1 MMNCL
6 EFRRLLLIEPCS
18 SDDDFVAHRTGCTD
32 CGHEAAQSEHLERQL
47 REVLSV
53 DPPEGLR
60 DRIMLEHA
68 IEYGKPRRGMR
79 TQWATRAASLLLV
92 AGLAGGL
99 GYRWADTLFRTSD
112 LEVAVFNH
120 VNDELDHLHEDHNL
134 QTTDLEILLAP
145 FGARL
150 ENSLGRVNYAGRCN
164 IRKHSGI
171 HLVVPGQRGP
181 VTILLMP
188 GEHMDHQQA
197 IRSLRFNGVIV
208 PTPYGSMA
216 VVGEKGEVLDSVVDT
231 VAEKIIWTI

>member
-1 MMNCL
+1 MNCL

-18 SDDDFVAHRTGCTD
+18 SDDDFVAHHAKCTD
-32 CGHEAAQSEHLERQL
+32 CRHEAAQTEQLENQL
-47 REVLSV
+47 REMLSV

-68 IEYGKPRRGMR
+68 LEYGKSRHGIR
-79 TQWATRAASLLLV
+79 TRWVAMAASLLLV
-92 AGLAGGL
+92 VGLMGGL
-99 GYRWADTLFRTSD
+99 GYHWADTLFRASG
-112 LEVAVFNH
+112 LEVAVLNH

-134 QTTDLEILLAP
+134 QAADLEVLLAP

-150 ENSLGRVNYAGRCN
+150 KNSLGRVNYAGRCN

-171 HLVVPGQRGP
+171 HLVVPGQQGP

-188 GEHMDHQQA
+188 SEYVNNQRT
-197 IRSLRFNGVIV
+197 IRSSRFSGVIV

-216 VVGEKGEVLDSVVDT
+216 VVGEKEEVLDSVVDT
-231 VAEKIIWTI
+231 VAKKIIWTI

>member
-18 SDDDFVAHRTGCTD
+18 SDDDFIAHRASCVE
-32 CGHEAAQSEHLERQL
+32 CNHEAGRSAQLEKQL
-47 REVLSV
+47 HTALSV

-60 DRIMLEHA
+60 ERILLAHA
-68 IEYGKPRRGMR
+68 LGHNKPRRINLPPWL
-79 TQWATRAASLLLV
+79 TIAASLLLV
-92 AGLAGGL
+92 IGLVGGL
-99 GYRWADTLFRTSD
+99 GYHWVDTLFGASD
-112 LEVAVFNH
+112 LEVAVLNH

-134 QTTDLEILLAP
+134 QTADLEVLLAP

-150 ENSLGRVNYAGRCN
+150 KNALGRVNYAGRCN

-171 HLVVPGQRGP
+171 HLVVPGQQGP
-181 VTILLMP
+181 ITILLMP
-188 GEHMDHQQA
+188 DEHVDHQQA
-197 IRSLRFNGVIV
+197 IRSSRFNGVIV

-216 VVGEKGEVLDSVVDT
+216 VIGEKGEVLDSVVDT